1 MLRKPEPL
9 RINDRVGIFLPSSP
23 IKEPFRIQG
32 LQALREMGFQ
42 PREVAAPFSGHD
54 FFARQP
60 EQSLADLQVFF
71 ADPEIKAL
79 WAGRGGYG
87 SNYLMP
93 LLERLEIKTPK
104 IVIASSDASYL
115 LWYLLEHREMAVF
128 YGPMVYGGLAAGRY
142 NREQILA
149 VLAGDDSPMRIPGEI
164 LCTGRAKGIISGG
177 CLSNF
182 ASLLGTPHL
191 PAVKAKI
198 LLLEDVNERPFRLD
212 RLLWQCEQAGIFG
225 QIQALLLGE
234 FPGCFK
240 DETEKDI
247 FYRRWKEK
255 LLGWHIPVLFN
266 MPLGH
271 AEVAHVLP
279 LGIEGEIDTAA
290 FAGLVSREKGVRG

>member
-9 RINDRVGIFLPSSP
+9 KSNDHVGIFLPSSP
-23 IKEPFRIQG
+23 SKEPFRTQG
-32 LQALREMGFQ
+32 RQALRALGFQ
-42 PREVAAPFSGHD
+42 PREIDAPLSGHD

-60 EQSLADLQVFF
+60 EQGLADLQDFF
-71 ADPEIKAL
+71 ADHEIKAL

-87 SNYLMP
+87 CNYLLP
-93 LLERLEIKTPK
+93 FLERLEIKTPK

-115 LWYLLEHREMAVF
+115 LWYLLEHRKMAVF
-128 YGPMVYGGLAAGRY
+128 YGPMVYGALAAGRY
-142 NREQILA
+142 DRDQILA
-149 VLAGDDSPMRIPGEI
+149 VLAGDDAPLRIPGEV
-164 LCTGRAKGIISGG
+164 LCHGRAKGIISGG

-225 QIQALLLGE
+225 QIKALLLGE

-240 DETEKDI
+240 DEIEKDV

-255 LLGWHIPVLFN
+255 LLAWHIPVLFD

-271 AEVAHVLP
+271 AKVVHVLP

>member
-9 RINDRVGIFLPSSP
+9 RINDHVGIFLPSSP
-23 IKEPFRIQG
+23 IKEPFRTKG

-42 PREVAAPFSGHD
+42 PREVPTPFSGHD

-60 EQSLADLQVFF
+60 EQSLADLQMFF

-87 SNYLMP
+87 CNYLLP

-115 LWYLLEHREMAVF
+115 LWHLLEHHEIAVF
-128 YGPMVYGGLAAGRY
+128 YGPMVYGGLAAEQC
-142 NREQILA
+142 NRDQILA
-149 VLAGDDSPMRIPGEI
+149 VLSGNDSPMRIPGEI
-164 LCTGRAKGIISGG
+164 LCHGRAKGIISGG

-191 PAVKAKI
+191 PLVEAKI

-240 DETEKDI
+240 DKTEKDI
-247 FYRRWKEK
+247 FYRRWRDK
-255 LLGWHIPVLFN
+255 LASRHIPVLFD

-271 AEVAHVLP
+271 AGIAHLLP
-279 LGIEGEIDTAA
+279 LGIKGEIDTAT

>member
-9 RINDRVGIFLPSSP
+9 KISDHVGIFLPSSP
-23 IKEPFRIQG
+23 IKEPFRAQG
-32 LQALREMGFQ
+32 LQALRELGFQ
-42 PREVAAPFSGHD
+42 PREVAAPLSGHD

-60 EQSLADLQVFF
+60 EQSL
-71 ADPEIKAL
+71 

-87 SNYLMP
+87 ANYLMP
-93 LLERLEIKTPK
+93 LLERLKIKTPK

-115 LWYLLEHREMAVF
+115 LWNLLEHREMAVF
-128 YGPMVYGGLAAGRY
+128 YGPMVYGALAAGRY
-142 NREQILA
+142 NRDQILA
-149 VLAGDDSPMRIPGEI
+149 VLAGDDSPLRIPGEV
-164 LCTGRAKGIISGG
+164 LCHGRARGIIGGG

-182 ASLLGTPHL
+182 TSLLGTPYL
-191 PAVKAKI
+191 PAVKARI

-225 QIQALLLGE
+225 QIGALLLGE
-234 FPGCFK
+234 FPGCFN
-240 DETEKDI
+240 DESEKNI
-247 FYRRWKEK
+247 FYRRWQEK
-255 LLGWHIPVLFN
+255 LHGWHIPVLFN

-271 AEVAHVLP
+271 AAVAHVLP